1 VSAGAIQTPNRRK
14 RPTFLAIL
22 LSVLIPGVGQIYFG
36 ERYRGVTILI
46 SQLVTLLT
54 TLWYRVPVWYIVP
67 ALIWMW
73 NIWDIYSLVKGSK
86 KSMLVVFVVMLVM
99 GYGIGWQVTQIDL
112 SAFTRNL
119 ERASSIVVPMFHPDF
134 LAHRQTLK
142 TAWSPIE
149 LPCGPNPPLAA
160 NTVNGITVQLSVNCT
175 NPGGTFSLQASGLQ
189 PDTQTLLYWSTP
201 IGDELPLGGGH
212 AMPLLVNSDSRG
224 NVEATITVPPTALS
238 AAPDPT
244 LPLEHRVYVQQ
255 TQELPG
261 FVLSKNGGYLVQG
274 IQETIFL
281 ALISTTFGALIAIPV
296 GFLAA
301 RNLMGSNA
309 FTMGIYVVVRT
320 ILNIVR
326 SIEPLIIA
334 IVFVV
339 IVGLGPFPGVIAITL
354 HTVAALGKL
363 FSEVIEGIDPGPL
376 EAIRAVGGNW
386 IQMVRYAVIPQI
398 VPPIMSFTIYRWD
411 INVRTSTIIGFVG
424 GGGIG
429 FYLYQWII
437 KGDYSAVG
445 SAFIAIVIIV
455 MILDF
460 VSARIRARL
469 V

>member
-1 VSAGAIQTPNRRK
+1 MPLYVNTD
-14 RPTFLAIL
+14 
-22 LSVLIPGVGQIYFG
+22 
-36 ERYRGVTILI
+36 
-46 SQLVTLLT
+46 SQG
-54 TLWYRVPVWYIVP
+54 R
-67 ALIWMW
+67 
-73 NIWDIYSLVKGSK
+73 
-86 KSMLVVFVVMLVM
+86 
-99 GYGIGWQVTQIDL
+99 L
-112 SAFTRNL
+112 SA
-119 ERASSIVVPMFHPDF
+119 
-134 LAHRQTLK
+134 
-142 TAWSPIE
+142 
-149 LPCGPNPPLAA
+149 
-160 NTVNGITVQLSVNCT
+160 
-175 NPGGTFSLQASGLQ
+175 
-189 PDTQTLLYWSTP
+189 
-201 IGDELPLGGGH
+201 
-212 AMPLLVNSDSRG
+212 
-224 NVEATITVPPTALS
+224 TIQVPPTALS

-255 TQELPG
+255 TQQLAG
-261 FVLSKNGGYLVQG
+261 FTLSKNGGYLVQG

-301 RNLMGSNA
+301 RNLMGGNA
-309 FTMGIYVVVRT
+309 ITMGIYVVVRT

-339 IVGLGPFPGVIAITL
+339 IVGLGPFPGVIAISM

-386 IQMVRYAVIPQI
+386 VQMVRYAVIPQI

>member
-1 VSAGAIQTPNRRK
+1 
-14 RPTFLAIL
+14 
-22 LSVLIPGVGQIYFG
+22 
-36 ERYRGVTILI
+36 
-46 SQLVTLLT
+46 
-54 TLWYRVPVWYIVP
+54 
-67 ALIWMW
+67 
-73 NIWDIYSLVKGSK
+73 
-86 KSMLVVFVVMLVM
+86 
-99 GYGIGWQVTQIDL
+99 
-112 SAFTRNL
+112 
-119 ERASSIVVPMFHPDF
+119 
-134 LAHRQTLK
+134 
-142 TAWSPIE
+142 
-149 LPCGPNPPLAA
+149 
-160 NTVNGITVQLSVNCT
+160 
-175 NPGGTFSLQASGLQ
+175 
-189 PDTQTLLYWSTP
+189 
-201 IGDELPLGGGH
+201 
-212 AMPLLVNSDSRG
+212 
-224 NVEATITVPPTALS
+224 
-238 AAPDPT
+238 
-244 LPLEHRVYVQQ
+244 VYVQQ
-255 TQELPG
+255 TQQLAG
-261 FVLSKNGGYLVQG
+261 WILSKNGSYLVQG

-281 ALISTTFGALIAIPV
+281 ALMSTTLGAVMAIPV

-301 RNLMGSNA
+301 RNLMGGNA
-309 FTMGIYVVVRT
+309 FTMGIYFLVRT

-339 IVGLGPFPGVIAITL
+339 IVGLGPFPGVIAITM

-386 IQMVRYAVIPQI
+386 AQMVRYAVIPQI

-437 KGDYSAVG
+437 KGDYRAVG